1 MDNLDIGDLGA
12 FDPAAMAFDIPLP
25 TPADEASMESAD
37 VSASVLSSTAMIE
50 ACEGFAGNLVSTGT
64 DMAPPPAFDAPMSGD
79 ADTFSLGSIPEI
91 TPELADPAGAA
102 YSDDGGGYE
111 SPAAF
116 SSMAPPSFS
125 DAPLTSDPQSFGL
138 GGLAPIGLPMA
149 SMSPF
154 AGASLPPEEAFDLSM
169 ALAPPEPSQ
178 EGFSGA
184 SDAPMSSAVSA
195 WASGPGDYAGVNRL
209 HTLEAMSI
217 QALGPLGGDAPA
229 GASGGRSASVVIQ
242 NLHLP
247 AVKAADAMNDILA
260 MSTGT
265 EADLSGIV

>member
-1 MDNLDIGDLGA
+1 MENLDIGDLGA
-12 FDPAAMAFDIPLP
+12 FDPAFMAFDIPLP
-25 TPADEASMESAD
+25 TPADEAAMESAD
-37 VSASVLSSTAMIE
+37 VSASVVSSTAMIE
-50 ACEGFAGNLVSTGT
+50 ASEGFAGNLVSTGT
-64 DMAPPPAFDAPMSGD
+64 DMTPPPAFDAPMSAD
-79 ADTFSLGSIPEI
+79 AESLSLGAIPEV
-91 TPELADPAGAA
+91 TPDLTDPAGAA
-102 YSDDGGGYE
+102 YSEDGGGYE
-111 SPAAF
+111 SPSAF
-116 SSMAPPSFS
+116 SSMVPPAFS

-149 SMSPF
+149 PMSPF

-178 EGFSGA
+178 EGFAGA
-184 SDAPMSSAVSA
+184 SDAPMSSTVSA
-195 WASGPGDYAGVNRL
+195 WAPGVGEYAGVHRL

-229 GASGGRSASVVIQ
+229 GAPGGRSGGIVIQ

-247 AVKAADAMNDILA
+247 AAKAADAMNELLA

-265 EADLSGIV
+265 EADLSGIA